1 MLHLDTFM
9 LIYVAV
15 TGSQSGGDSL
25 KTEMS
30 QAGFSAAYVPGGN
43 VITRN
48 SMSNA
53 VVHRHSLCTWK
64 AHTLCTS
71 IESRFW
77 IYVVFSL
84 SLGRCFVASTFSFSL
99 NFRDFRWV
107 LLVPTSGREAICNI
121 QAEARRGALMSLQI
135 WSLTVIWVWIWQ
147 W

>member
-30 QAGFSAAYVPGGN
+30 QVGFSAAYVPGGN

-53 VVHRHSLCTWK
+53 VVHRHSLCT
-64 AHTLCTS
+64 
-71 IESRFW
+71 
-77 IYVVFSL
+77 
-84 SLGRCFVASTFSFSL
+84 
-99 NFRDFRWV
+99 
-107 LLVPTSGREAICNI
+107 
-121 QAEARRGALMSLQI
+121 
-135 WSLTVIWVWIWQ
+135 
-147 W
+147 